1 MADNP
6 YLLAIDQG
14 TTSSRAILFDHE
26 LQPVA
31 SAQKELR
38 QIYPQSGWVE
48 HDAEEIFADT
58 VAVCRQAIAAA
69 RAKVPGLHIAAAGIT
84 NQRETAVVWDRA
96 TGKPLHNAIVWQDR
110 RTAEACRS
118 LAVGEGAA
126 LFQTRTGLILDSYF
140 SGTKFAW
147 ILDHVEG
154 AREAARDGRLACGTI
169 DSWLIWRLT
178 GGTAHLTDATNAG
191 RTLLFDITRQQ
202 WDPELAERIGVPLA
216 MLPEVRDCA
225 DDFGVANEGILGE
238 AIPIGGVAGDQHA
251 ALIGQCCF
259 RPGMIKSTYG
269 TGCFALV
276 NTGDRPLASRNRLL
290 STLGYRLA
298 GQPTYALEGSIF
310 IAGAAIQWLRDGLK
324 LFAQASET
332 RALAEAAKPDSAV
345 MFVPAFTGLGAPH
358 WDPDARGAIYG
369 LTRDTGIPEIVR
381 AALESVAFQTR
392 DLLEAMRGD
401 GAAPTTLRVDGGM
414 TANDWAMQA
423 LADLLGMPVERPT
436 NLESTAVGAAMLA
449 GLQHGLFDDLDSL
462 AAHWARDRRFDPAL
476 STAQAAGRYRLWREA
491 IARTR
496 RDAVSVD

>member
-14 TTSSRAILFDHE
+14 TTSTRAILFDHE
-26 LQPVA
+26 LKPVA

-38 QIYPQSGWVE
+38 QIYPRSGWVE

-58 VAVCRQAIAAA
+58 VAVCRRAIDAA
-69 RAKVPGLHIAAAGIT
+69 RARIPDARIAAAGIT

-96 TGKPLHNAIVWQDR
+96 TGRPLHNAIVWQDR
-110 RTAEACRS
+110 RTAPACRA
-118 LAVGEGAA
+118 LAAGDGAA
-126 LFQTRTGLILDSYF
+126 LFQARTGLILDSYF

-147 ILDHVEG
+147 ILDHVDG
-154 AREAARDGRLACGTI
+154 AREAAASGRLACGTI

-178 GGTAHLTDATNAG
+178 GGNTHATDATNAG
-191 RTLLFDITRQQ
+191 RTLLFDINMQA
-202 WDPELAERIGVPLA
+202 WDAELAERVGVPMG

-225 DDFGVANEGILGE
+225 GDFGTIGKDVLGE

-251 ALIGQCCF
+251 ALIGQGCF
-259 RPGMIKSTYG
+259 KPGMIKSTYG
-269 TGCFALV
+269 TGCFALI
-276 NTGDRPLASRNRLL
+276 NTGDRPLASSNRLL

-298 GQPTYALEGSIF
+298 GKPTYALEGSIF

-332 RALAEAAKPDSAV
+332 RGLAEAANSDSAV

-369 LTRDTGIPEIVR
+369 LTRDTGIAEIVR
-381 AALESVAFQTR
+381 AALEAVAFQTR

-449 GLQHGLFDDLDSL
+449 GLQHGIFSDLDSL
-462 AAHWARDRRFDPAL
+462 AAHWARDRRFDPVL

-491 IARTR
+491 VARTR
-496 RDAVSVD
+496 SDAVSVD